1 MSDNTGIAKIAMSM
15 DFSILKNCAGVVE
28 MNVTKKLAYKNLS
41 RNELCDIINSC
52 RIELLRRD
60 KEGDI
65 DVKRLDVKK

>member
-1 MSDNTGIAKIAMSM
+1 
-15 DFSILKNCAGVVE
+15 